1 MRGGG
6 FGGWAGEG
14 GAANGVMQRVCAM
27 GWVKK
32 GIRTLEAGRVNK
44 MKRPKRIAICR

>member
-14 GAANGVMQRVCAM
+14 GAADGVIQRVCAI

-32 GIRTLEAGRVNK
+32 GLGPSKLND
-44 MKRPKRIAICR
+44 